1 MMKRAVLGFLA
12 AVAISAPAVIAP
24 ALVTPAAAQVDLN
37 LNIGVPAPFVEVAPV
52 VQPVYYGWGHEHYR
66 EWEHREWERNHWRA
80 EHRDYEHHYR

>member
-52 VQPVYYGWGHEHYR
+52 VQPVSYGWGR
-66 EWEHREWERNHWRA
+66 EQHRWWEHRAWERDHRRD
-80 EHRDYEHHYR
+80 EHREYEHHYH